1 MTSTILEPK
10 SPRGLDFPFKTKPY
24 PYQLRALELLLQ
36 NPRFALLMEMGL
48 GKTKVMIDL
57 HCIINTK
64 FENKKPWL
72 IVCPKSLIYNWEN
85 EYKTHAWAPIKVLS
99 LLGSQAK
106 KEATIQQA
114 NISDVPCALIT
125 NYEGLNNILKPL
137 LEMDLGCTTFDE
149 STKVKNYRSKR
160 SKQCKKF
167 SRKSERSHILTGN
180 VSPNG
185 PLDVYSQFAIMSHDM
200 LGFYSFIAFKHHF
213 AVLGGW
219 KGKEVISYKNLEEL
233 SDKIHKASYM
243 VEKKQVLPDL
253 PDKLYQTVEVD
264 LQKDQK
270 KAYNQ
275 MRDAALMEIQE
286 HRLTAPVVLAK
297 LTRLS
302 QITGGFIKDE
312 EGRLLSFSPNCKMD
326 ALRDI
331 VEGLPEK
338 KKFIIWARFIPELKA
353 VQELLT
359 GFGIKSELFYGETS
373 EEKRRGIIKEFQDT
387 TSDLRAIVGQVETG
401 GYGHTLTEA
410 CYVIYFSNSYSYG
423 DRIQSEDRAHRIG
436 LTHQVQYIDIV
447 VRSTIDRSIQAALK
461 MKKDL
466 GQMLSTANIKDMI

>member
-1 MTSTILEPK
+1 MTSTILAPK
-10 SPRGLDFPFKTKPY
+10 NSGGLQYAFKTKPY
-24 PYQLRALELLLQ
+24 PYQLRAIELLLE
-36 NPRFALLMEMGL
+36 NPRYALLMEMGL
-48 GKTKVMIDL
+48 GKTKVIVDL
-57 HCIINTK
+57 HCILNTEFQNTK
-64 FENKKPWL
+64 PFL
-72 IVCPKSLIYNWEN
+72 IVCPKSLIYNWEK
-85 EYKTHAWAPIKVLS
+85 EYAAHAWSKIELFP
-99 LLGSQAK
+99 LLGSQTK
-106 KEATIQQA
+106 KEAMLQKSA
-114 NISDVPCALIT
+114 DSDVPSALIT

-137 LEMDLGCTTFDE
+137 LELDLGCTIFDE
-149 STKVKNYRSKR
+149 STKIKNYRSKR

-167 SRKSERSHILTGN
+167 SKKSERSHILTGN
-180 VSPNG
+180 VSPNS
-185 PLDVYSQFAIMSHDM
+185 PLDVYSQFAVMSHDI
-200 LGFYSFIAFKHHF
+200 LGFYNFITFKHRY

-219 KGKEVISYKNLEEL
+219 KGKEIISYKNLEEL
-233 SDKIHKASYM
+233 SDRIHAASYM

-253 PDKLYQTVEVD
+253 PDKLYQSVEVD
-264 LQKDQK
+264 LQGDQK

-275 MRDAALMEIQE
+275 MRDEALMEIKE
-286 HRLTAPVVLAK
+286 HRLAAPVVLAK

-312 EGRLLSFSPNCKMD
+312 EGRLLSFAPNCKLD

-353 VQELLT
+353 VQELLSQ
-359 GFGIKSELFYGETS
+359 FNIKSELFYGDTS
-373 EEKRRGIIKEFQDT
+373 EEKRRDIIKEFQDT
-387 TSDLRAIVGQVETG
+387 GSGLRAIVGQVETG

-466 GQMLSTANIKDMI
+466 GQMLKNSNIEDMI